1 MGSPSSGKV
10 AVVKEGAELRVV
22 SERFN
27 KLIRR
32 LEVEA
37 VVTHQGMSTPSRR
50 ELIEVL
56 SKLYSKSPEL
66 VIVRKIESE
75 YGVGVSRVYAYIYED
90 PDRLKSFEPKHI
102 LKRHGV
108 GV

>member
-1 MGSPSSGKV
+1 MSSSSSEKV
-10 AVVKEGAELRVV
+10 ARLREGGELRVV

-27 KLIRR
+27 SLIKRI
-32 LEVEA
+32 EVEA

-50 ELIEVL
+50 DLIEVL
-56 SKLYSKSPEL
+56 SRLYSRSPEL
-66 VIVRKIESE
+66 VVVRKIESE
-75 YGVGVSRVYAYIYED
+75 YGMGMSRVYAHIYESL
-90 PDRLKSFEPKHI
+90 DRLKLYEPKHI

>member
-56 SKLYSKSPEL
+56 SKLYSKGPEL
-66 VIVRKIESE
+66 VVVRKIESE
-75 YGVGVSRVYAYIYED
+75 YGMGVSRVYAYIYED
-90 PDRLKSFEPKHI
+90 LGRLKLFEPKYI
-102 LKRHGV
+102 LRRHGV

>member
-1 MGSPSSGKV
+1 MSSSSSEKV
-10 AVVKEGAELRVV
+10 ARLREGGELRVV

-27 KLIRR
+27 SLIKRI
-32 LEVEA
+32 EVEA

-50 ELIEVL
+50 DLVEVL
-56 SKLYSKSPEL
+56 SRLYSRSPEL
-66 VIVRKIESE
+66 VVVRKIESE
-75 YGVGVSRVYAYIYED
+75 YGMGMSRVYAHIYESL
-90 PDRLKSFEPKHI
+90 DRLKLYEPEHI

>member
-1 MGSPSSGKV
+1 MSSSSSEKV
-10 AVVKEGAELRVV
+10 ARLREGGELRVV

-27 KLIRR
+27 SLIKRI
-32 LEVEA
+32 EVEA

-50 ELIEVL
+50 DLVEVL
-56 SKLYSKSPEL
+56 SRLYSRSPEL
-66 VIVRKIESE
+66 VVVRKIESE
-75 YGVGVSRVYAYIYED
+75 YGMGMSRVYAHIYESL
-90 PDRLKSFEPKHI
+90 DRLKLYEPKHI

>member
-1 MGSPSSGKV
+1 LSSSSSEKV
-10 AVVKEGAELRVV
+10 ARLKEGAELRVV

-27 KLIRR
+27 NLIRR

-37 VVTHQGMSTPSRR
+37 LVAHQGMPTPSRE
-50 ELIEVL
+50 ELVEVL
-56 SKLYSKSPEL
+56 GRLYSKSPEL
-66 VIVRKIESE
+66 VVVRKIESE
-75 YGVGVSRVYAYIYED
+75 YGMGMSRVYAHLYESL
-90 PDRLKSFEPKHI
+90 DRLKLYEPEYI